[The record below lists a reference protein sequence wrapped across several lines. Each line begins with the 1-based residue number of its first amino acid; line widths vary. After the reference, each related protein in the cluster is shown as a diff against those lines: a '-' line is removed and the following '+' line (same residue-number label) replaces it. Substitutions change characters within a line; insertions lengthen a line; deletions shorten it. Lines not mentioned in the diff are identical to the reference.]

1 MQEIDTTCP
10 VCSLRQQRTTISSRR
25 FYVDCRRCG
34 SFRIDLDLVEDL
46 DSYERQ
52 SPGSRIRFSHYIR
65 RMKRDISP
73 QSPPYTQSDFDFAI
87 EKYVASSLSEQFD
100 DALLAL
106 SELAKTP
113 SVSYALAMEDI
124 QSVVRAYDREDVF
137 YLLRHLH
144 SEGYVENYSHASENS
159 VDGLVQHKG
168 QITFKGWLRVE
179 ELKQS
184 KPSSRDAFMAMK
196 FGDAEL
202 NQFLNEVIRPGVAKT
217 GFRLMKLDDEPKAGL
232 IDDRMRLQ
240 IKSSRF
246 LLADLSHGN
255 KGAYWEAGYAE
266 GLGKPVIYLCKQAV
280 FDDEKSRPHF
290 DTNHH
295 LTVTWDISKPDD
307 FASRLKATIRFSI
320 PEAQQVD

>member
-1 MQEIDTTCP
+1 M
-10 VCSLRQQRTTISSRR
+10 
-25 FYVDCRRCG
+25 
-34 SFRIDLDLVEDL
+34 
-46 DSYERQ
+46 
-52 SPGSRIRFSHYIR
+52 RFSHYIR
-65 RMKRDISP
+65 RMKRDATQ
-73 QSPPYTQSDFDFAI
+73 QSATYTYDDFEIAI
-87 EKYVASSLSEQFD
+87 KNYVASSVGEQFD

-106 SELAKTP
+106 SEMVKTP
-113 SVSYALAMEDI
+113 SAAYSLILEDI
-124 QSVVRAYDREDVF
+124 QSLVGAFDRNDVF
-137 YLLRHLH
+137 YLLQHLH
-144 SEGYVENYSHASENS
+144 SEGYVENIGHDASAFLIEG
-159 VDGLVQHKG
+159 VVAIKG

-179 ELKQS
+179 DLRKT
-184 KPSSRDAFMAMK
+184 KVSSRDAFMAMK

-202 NQFLNEVIRPGVAKT
+202 NQFLNEVIRPSVTKT